1 MRSKHILIA
10 LSVIAAMAAVAGVTL
25 AGNLDPTDGPTE
37 PGSQMYTLE
46 QIYERLDT
54 GAEAT
59 KMTQFTEPAAGPG
72 STMHTLDE
80 IYDLAGRAVVPK
92 TGQAAVNG
100 TRDDGELQTGVAWP
114 SPRFSRHFA
123 VSSYGMPV
131 NMALPPD
138 PDPSARVVKDH
149 LTGLIWLADPDC
161 FTARKWSEALS
172 AANGLKHGICGL
184 VDGSSAGDW
193 RLPNVR
199 ELQSLVH
206 YGVNN
211 PAVPNTMGNGKWT
224 SGEPFDHVKLSTYW
238 SSTTLAGTSGSAWYV
253 DMSDGNVS
261 SADKG
266 GNRHVWP
273 VRGGQ

>member
-37 PGSQMYTLE
+37 PGSQMYALE

-59 KMTQFTEPAAGPG
+59 RMTQFTEPAAGPG

-80 IYDLAGRAVVPK
+80 IYDLAGRASVPK

-100 TRDDGELQTGVAWP
+100 TRDDGQLQTGVAWP
-114 SPRFSRHFA
+114 SPRFSRYFS
-123 VSSYGMPV
+123 VLSSGMPV
-131 NMALPPD
+131 NMVIPD
-138 PDPSARVVKDH
+138 PPQGRVVKDH
-149 LTGLIWLADPDC
+149 LTGLIWLGDPDC
-161 FTARKWSEALS
+161 FTARSWSAALS
-172 AANGLKHGICGL
+172 AANGLKNGDCGL
-184 VDGSSAGDW
+184 TDGSSAGDW

-206 YGVNN
+206 YGVYD

-224 SGEPFDHVKLSTYW
+224 SGEPFDHVRLSTYW
-238 SSTTLAGTSGSAWYV
+238 SSTTLAGISTTSAWYV
-253 DMSDGNVS
+253 DMQTGDVS
-261 SADKG
+261 SAAKS
-266 GNRHVWP
+266 GNRYVWP